1 MAFLTTSSEEYDAV
15 VVGAGAGGGGSVKVL
30 TDLGLKVCLLEA
42 GPMLDPA
49 KEYKEHKW
57 FYDYDHRGADK
68 GGAGYFGDGKPY
80 GFMTTTSGG
89 WELPGEPYTMGEG
102 TQFKWFRSRIVGGR
116 TNHYGRMSFRFSQI
130 DFKAK
135 DRDGLGDNWPIDYDE
150 IAPYYD
156 KVEKF
161 IGVTGTKEGI
171 PSAPDGIFETPPA
184 PKVHELLAREAGKK
198 LGIPFIA
205 NRRAIITSN
214 KNGRAACHY
223 CGQCGRG
230 CLTAS
235 AYAAS
240 QVEVFPAL
248 ESGRLKLITDAMARE
263 VSVDSNGKPDGV
275 IYIDRNTRAEH
286 KVRAK
291 AVILAASSCES
302 SRILLNSK
310 SKYHPNGLANSSGQ
324 VGRNLMDTV
333 GFGLSGYVPA
343 LEGMPKYNTDGFGGS
358 HLYAPWWGYDDHQK
372 LGFPR
377 GYHIE
382 FGGGFGMP
390 GPGSYHGLA
399 RKYGYGAKVK
409 QMAREEYGAGVG
421 FAGRGEMIPNDMS
434 YCEIDPNV
442 VDQWG
447 IPVLK
452 FHFQWTDYEWKQA
465 RHMEKTFAEIID
477 TMGGKLRGLRNAE
490 READGISVPG
500 SIIHEV
506 GTARMGDSAKTSVLN
521 KYCQA
526 WDAKNLFVVDGAS
539 FVTNPD
545 KNPTLTIS
553 AFAWR
558 AAEYLVEEAKKG
570 NV

>member
-1 MAFLTTSSEEYDAV
+1 MPFLTTSSEEYDAV

-30 TDLGLKVCLLEA
+30 TDLGYKVCLLEA

-57 FYDYDHRGADK
+57 FHDYDHRGADK
-68 GGAGYFGDGKPY
+68 GGGGYFGDGKPY

-184 PKVHELLAREAGKK
+184 PKVHEMLAQKAGKK

-275 IYIDRNTRAEH
+275 IYIDRNTRTEH
-286 KVRAK
+286 KIRAK
-291 AVILAASSCES
+291 AVILAASACES

-358 HLYAPWWGYDDHQK
+358 HLYAPWWGFDDHQK

-434 YCEIDPNV
+434 YCEIDPDV

-545 KNPTLTIS
+545 KNPTMTIS